1 MSLCNVV
8 KVGVEKVFRALLIVR
23 YSTISSTPNF
33 SSLIFFGCYPSGSPY
48 RILIDF
54 CDLEMDHDL
63 PVQVKIAHV
72 PNTPTIKDVS
82 EGRGREDGCINYR
95 YVMAAKTGNC

>member
-63 PVQVKIAHV
+63 PVQVNSPHV

-82 EGRGREDGCINYR
+82 TKDTSFMFGVIMKNC
-95 YVMAAKTGNC
+95 AKRSFE

>member
-8 KVGVEKVFRALLIVR
+8 KVGVEKVFRALLFVR

-63 PVQVKIAHV
+63 PVQVNSPHV
-72 PNTPTIKDVS
+72 PNTPTIKEVS
-82 EGRGREDGCINYR
+82 REDTSFMFGVIMKNC
-95 YVMAAKTGNC
+95 AKRSFE